1 MSPVILN
8 EFRYCDFDLFP
19 ASGCTNCL
27 YSRIINYTVLLFQ
40 IRRAEW
46 RAKHDDIPTKNS
58 YDLFV
63 LWKVSLEIIFIYVFI
78 YLLMYFLFDPLLSV
92 RFCSETASFMQT
104 SKRKRTSTSL
114 SSIIHASALTLHCNR
129 KSVIFPLLKQ
139 GLTSSLM
146 SNPNLVRMPVSR
158 WRITVKHVSH
168 TCSLN
173 EMSLPQS
180 CLFALFSPRVTATVT
195 LILNHC
201 R

>member
-1 MSPVILN
+1 MHKLFAQPYHQLHSPPLSDQEGRMKGWTRRHSNKKQLGLVCTLKS
-8 EFRYCDFDLFP
+8 FP
-19 ASGCTNCL
+19 WN
-27 YSRIINYTVLLFQ
+27 
-40 IRRAEW
+40 
-46 RAKHDDIPTKNS
+46 H
-58 YDLFV
+58 
-63 LWKVSLEIIFIYVFI
+63 I
-78 YLLMYFLFDPLLSV
+78 YLLIYLLIYCLFYPLLSL

-114 SSIIHASALTLHCNR
+114 SSIIHAPALTLHCNR

-146 SNPNLVRMPVSR
+146 ANPNLVRMPVSR

-168 TCSLN
+168 TRSLN

-180 CLFALFSPRVTATVT
+180 CLFALFSPRVTATAT